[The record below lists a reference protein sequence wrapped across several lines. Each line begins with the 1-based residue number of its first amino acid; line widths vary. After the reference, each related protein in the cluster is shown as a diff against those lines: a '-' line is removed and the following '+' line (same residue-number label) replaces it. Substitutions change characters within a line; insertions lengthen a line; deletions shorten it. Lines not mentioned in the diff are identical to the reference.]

1 MGKNMG
7 KGGKNRKRGTNKNE
21 DVKREL
27 VLKEEGQEYAQIIKT
42 LGNNRLEVLCANGQ
56 KAIGVIRGAIRRKMW
71 ICVGDIVLVGLRD
84 FEEGKVD
91 ILSRYAPEEAK
102 QLIKDKHIPPSMT
115 PNDDDD
121 RANGRVDFVNESS
134 DSDDEDDDGIPGDAA
149 AAGTKIIAPQRRV
162 NINLAPSDDEEEG
175 KVDVDAI

>member
-27 VLKEEGQEYAQIIKT
+27 TLKEEGQEYAQITKT
-42 LGNNRLEVLCANGQ
+42 LGNNRLEVLCANGA

-91 ILSRYAPEEAK
+91 ILSRYSPEEAK
-102 QLIKDKHIPPSMT
+102 ELIKEKHIPPTMSA
-115 PNDDDD
+115 PDDDD
-121 RANGRVDFVNESS
+121 ATRNGRVDFVNEEDMEDGS
-134 DSDDEDDDGIPGDAA
+134 DASDGDDMRA
-149 AAGTKIIAPQRRV
+149 RV
-162 NINLAPSDDEEEG
+162 LAPSSDDEEDDG
-175 KVDVDAI
+175 KVNVDDI